1 MRAIGIAKIIIP
13 HNGFDSRTRP
23 PIINTEI
30 MDNINLITELLKERF
45 VTKQELMELTH
56 LNERKVRKKIQKI
69 KMTQP
74 VISTCTRNGYK
85 IATSEDDIILALV
98 TVRELVI
105 KIKSIARCINR
116 LTAFIGKYNDKEI
129 GKLF

>member
-1 MRAIGIAKIIIP
+1 
-13 HNGFDSRTRP
+13 
-23 PIINTEI
+23 